1 MSGGRAEALAVLE
14 RRAQRARGLADLHLP
29 AGRAV
34 AGEEQDPL
42 CAPVG
47 PSVVVAAC
55 PHPELGETVFVDVPQ
70 RRDRAAEPIPV
81 AQVTE
86 SPAEE
91 VAPNEMTCAEV
102 SEALQDQERE
112 EEASYLV
119 VWAYG
124 VRTGVEGL
132 DYEKYPVNR
141 EGLEAF
147 VTRVT
152 LACKADPSKLFV
164 DAILE

>member
-1 MSGGRAEALAVLE
+1 MRLSRSGHLYVALALV
-14 RRAQRARGLADLHLP
+14 GLLP
-29 AGRAV
+29 ACAQE
-34 AGEEQDPL
+34 ADP
-42 CAPVG
+42 P
-47 PSVVVAAC
+47 VVVEADASSQ
-55 PHPELGETVFVDVPQ
+55 EAPQ
-70 RRDRAAEPIPV
+70 
-81 AQVTE
+81 
-86 SPAEE
+86 AEE

-102 SEALQDQERE
+102 SEALQDEERE

-132 DYEKYPVNR
+132 DFEKYPVTR

-147 VTRVT
+147 VTQVT
-152 LACKADPSKLFV
+152 LACKADPDKLFV